1 MRVNEALDPDE
12 AEDGYVLTCQG
23 VPDCTVIV
31 VYDCSEFST
40 STPAWVRNHCG
51 YLRGSPQM
59 NADKKLAHFVLQT
72 GQLPVMREW
81 YLSVLD
87 AWVVFENDFLCFMT
101 FDDEHHRLALAQ
113 LPAPVPRTAAT
124 VGLAHS
130 AYTFAD
136 LEALLVKREQLAAR
150 GIQSHVPVQHG
161 PTTSIY
167 YRDPDLNTVELQI
180 DNFAAPDD
188 ATTCMQGP
196 EYTADPFGPSFV
208 PDAMLMALRAGTP
221 VAELCTHA
229 WALKYPQVNVP
240 MLLLS

>member
-1 MRVNEALDPDE
+1 MYSYFFARSCVSALWWSSPGWTPPFSCEAGNCGTCM
-12 AEDGYVLTCQG
+12 ARLTEG
-23 VPDCTVIV
+23 TA
-31 VYDCSEFST
+31 T
-40 STPAWVRNHCG
+40 
-51 YLRGSPQM
+51 L
-59 NADKKLAHFVLQT
+59 
-72 GQLPVMREW
+72 REW

-196 EYTADPFGPSFV
+196 EYTADPFGPSFD